1 MKKYLFLAVAALGFA
16 ACAEKGLDKNGPEQN
31 GELEQ
36 SYVAVTLAADDMATK
51 AGTDPVGEYEDCTPN
66 ERKVSS
72 AHVLFFDEAGK
83 AFPVTRDDKNYVT
96 VISDEFSK
104 ENDTDN
110 VSDIQDA
117 VLVIENRKG
126 EHPTKMIAVLN
137 WVPDKNYTIT
147 ELQTTLSNLGDE
159 TNGLIMS
166 NAVFAQNEE
175 EMSASIITP
184 ENIAESEALALAHPV
199 KIYVER
205 LAAKVTFDAIN
216 DGKFTVGYLNK
227 EEKTEN
233 AVSAKITG
241 WELYK
246 DYDKSTLIKDINPK
260 WTNLGFNWNDPD
272 WSRSYWTL
280 STKAETESY
289 ASNDFRWNP
298 TTGEDLNLKGYIYCG
313 ENTARFLNDDASLV
327 TPDPRTKVIIKA
339 QLLGADNQ
347 PIQLARWHSTDYVG
361 DVALKTAVVNT
372 LRYSIYSGVTTG
384 ENTVYTSIGVDD
396 LEIVEGNE
404 APTGTDIK
412 AFEVFFKLTDDA
424 ATNKTWYQYQSG
436 NYEKAANSGVINAR
450 LAQIQPALKYT
461 NGQTYYYTDIKH
473 LGKPGTPGEF
483 GVVRNHVYQFKITD
497 INGYGT
503 PVFDGNTDFETPE
516 RPKDVETFVAAEISI
531 LSWRVVEQE
540 ETLQ

>member
-51 AGTDPVGEYEDCTPN
+51 AGTDPVGEYEDGTPN
-66 ERKVSS
+66 ERRVIS

-159 TNGLIMS
+159 TNGFIMS
-166 NAVFAQNEE
+166 NAVFAQGDV
-175 EMSASIITP
+175 EMNAAIITP

-205 LAAKVTFDAIN
+205 LAAKVTLDAAN
-216 DGKFTVGYLNK
+216 SGKFEVGYLNNDNTK
-227 EEKTEN
+227 PEN
-233 AVSAKITG
+233 KVYAQIQG
-241 WELYK
+241 WELYQ
-246 DYDKSTLIKDINPK
+246 DYSQSTYVKDIDPK
-260 WTNLGFNWNDPD
+260 PSIDLGFNWNDPS
-272 WSRSYWTL
+272 WYRSYWTL
-280 STKAETESY
+280 STEAEKGSY
-289 ASNDFRWNP
+289 ASTTFQWNP
-298 TTGEDLNLKGYIYCG
+298 TPGVDLPRGGYFYCG
-313 ENTARFLNDDASLV
+313 ENTEQVVKTGDV
-327 TPDPRTKVIIKA
+327 ITYDPRTKVIVKA
-339 QLLGADNQ
+339 QLLGADNN

-361 DVALKTAVVNT
+361 DIALKTAVTNT
-372 LRYSIYSGVTTG
+372 LKYSIYSKNGA
-384 ENTVYTSIGVDD
+384 VYTSIQPED
-396 LEIVEGNE
+396 LDIVEANE

-412 AFEVFFKLTDDA
+412 AFEVFFRLTETA
-424 ATNKTWYQYQSG
+424 ATTKTWCQYKDG
-436 NYEKAANSGVINAR
+436 NYDPASADVINTR
-450 LAQIQPALKYT
+450 LANVQPALKYT
-461 NGQTYYYTDIKH
+461 QGQTYYYTEIKH
-473 LGKPGTPGEF
+473 LGKPDTAGEF
-483 GVVRNHVYQFKITD
+483 GVVRNHVYQFNIK
-497 INGYGT
+497 NVVGYGT
-503 PVFDGNTDFETPE
+503 PVFDGDTDFETPE
-516 RPKDVETFVAAEISI
+516 RPKDIETFVAAEISI